1 MEDILL
7 EIHNRT
13 PRGRPLQRPTL
24 PPHLQRSFLNAAEKP
39 IADLY
44 AQYRMAVGKNTR
56 ATHFTQ
62 AACKELKLGKKAA
75 RQVLLQLGYIQ
86 WQTRIRGAVTKVWR
100 RPEDKHAQPAR
111 D

>member
-13 PRGRPLQRPTL
+13 PRGRPLKRPDL
-24 PPHLQRSFLNAAEKP
+24 PAHLQRQYLNAVEKP

-44 AQYRMAVGKNTR
+44 ALYRMAVGKNARGTC
-56 ATHFTQ
+56 FTK
-62 AACKELKLGKKAA
+62 AACQELRLSKKFV

-86 WQTRIRGAVTKVWR
+86 HQVRIKGIVTKVWR
-100 RPEDKHAQPAR
+100 RPEDKHAQPA
-111 D
+111 